1 MKKIYI
7 LILILAMQTSAC
19 FAMTNLRVKMQEDF
33 TTANAPENINLEVVK
48 NAQLGEYELHSGDI
62 LECALKVKPPRRGK
76 RNAVF
81 YVQPS
86 TIISGEEQIEVTKK
100 MRGRYTKIK
109 FSKEDLKQVDK
120 GKIATKTAIKAGEY
134 FAKNMTPAISIAEGM
149 IKNEEGN
156 RLKSGAVQVYKDS
169 PFSYLSKGKQITL
182 KENEEFY
189 ILFKTKKVKNK
200 KQKIEEPISEE
211 ESAIEETPIA
221 D

>member
-100 MRGRYTKIK
+100 NARKIYKNKTLQRG
-109 FSKEDLKQVDK
+109 F
-120 GKIATKTAIKAGEY
+120 KAG
-134 FAKNMTPAISIAEGM
+134 
-149 IKNEEGN
+149 
-156 RLKSGAVQVYKDS
+156 
-169 PFSYLSKGKQITL
+169 
-182 KENEEFY
+182 
-189 ILFKTKKVKNK
+189 
-200 KQKIEEPISEE
+200 
-211 ESAIEETPIA
+211 
-221 D
+221 